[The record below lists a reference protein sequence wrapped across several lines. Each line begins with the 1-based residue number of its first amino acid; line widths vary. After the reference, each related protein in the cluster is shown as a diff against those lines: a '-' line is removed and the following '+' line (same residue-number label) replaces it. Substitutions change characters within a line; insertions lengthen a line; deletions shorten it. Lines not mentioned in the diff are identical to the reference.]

1 MTSGKVNRD
10 RHHFFSLCQGITQI
24 FHDLIQ
30 NGEINLGNKPI
41 SLKNIY
47 KLSGHYHSSI
57 RFYPAHQCF
66 RSHYFSGR
74 HNEYADF
81 VPNILKRLKDY
92 KVPSNLLEV
101 EVTESVFMSDLNK
114 LTNNLE
120 TLRDRG
126 VEISVDDFG
135 SGYSSLNLLSK
146 VAVDTVK
153 LDKQFLDDT
162 MNSER
167 EETALTIIKYL
178 TKMLRHLGFKVLAEG
193 VETSEQLEML
203 RLADCDIVQGYF
215 YAKPMPIGEFR
226 TFLQEFNER
235 DN

>member
-1 MTSGKVNRD
+1 M
-10 RHHFFSLCQGITQI
+10 
-24 FHDLIQ
+24 
-30 NGEINLGNKPI
+30 
-41 SLKNIY
+41 
-47 KLSGHYHSSI
+47 
-57 RFYPAHQCF
+57 
-66 RSHYFSGR
+66 
-74 HNEYADF
+74 
-81 VPNILKRLKDY
+81 PNILKRLKDY
-92 KVPSNLLEV
+92 KVPGNLLEV

>member
-1 MTSGKVNRD
+1 MRK
-10 RHHFFSLCQGITQI
+10 
-24 FHDLIQ
+24 
-30 NGEINLGNKPI
+30 NK
-41 SLKNIY
+41 K
-47 KLSGHYHSSI
+47 KK
-57 RFYPAHQCF
+57 Q
-66 RSHYFSGR
+66 
-74 HNEYADF
+74 
-81 VPNILKRLKDY
+81 
-92 KVPSNLLEV
+92 
-101 EVTESVFMSDLNK
+101 
-114 LTNNLE
+114 
-120 TLRDRG
+120 
-126 VEISVDDFG
+126 
-135 SGYSSLNLLSK
+135 NLLSK